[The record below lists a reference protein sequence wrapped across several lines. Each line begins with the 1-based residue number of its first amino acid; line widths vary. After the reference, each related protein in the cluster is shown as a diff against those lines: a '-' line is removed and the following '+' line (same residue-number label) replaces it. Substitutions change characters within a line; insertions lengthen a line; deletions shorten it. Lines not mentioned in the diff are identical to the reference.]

1 MVCRL
6 EFWFQMSKSKQ
17 KMICIRVVPILQK
30 LRYLKN
36 QVMWSNTLLWGMF
49 MPIFKL
55 LPLKLTSHWIAQ
67 FYEAIS
73 LNFRLIKYS
82 DAWKLTFFSLKLS
95 WNDFK
100 VIYPWI
106 EVKKCLHKKF
116 GVFGGIELGFEGGL
130 KTLILSNFW
139 AFSRCLDPPQ
149 TPTQWPHWPQIL
161 FVDTFCLQFKH
172 ILLWNHFKII

>member
-1 MVCRL
+1 
-6 EFWFQMSKSKQ
+6 MSS
-17 KMICIRVVPILQK
+17 RVSPILQK

-73 LNFRLIKYS
+73 LNFRLIKYIN
-82 DAWKLTFFSLKLS
+82 AWKLTFFSLKLS

-116 GVFGGIELGFEGGL
+116 GVFEGIELGFEGGL
-130 KTLILSNFW
+130 KTLISNIFTI
-139 AFSRCLDPPQ
+139 FDPPQ
-149 TPTQWPHWPQIL
+149 TPTQYTHWHQIL
-161 FVDTFCLQFKH
+161 FVDNFWLQFKN
-172 ILLWNHFKII
+172 ILLWSQFKII

>member
-1 MVCRL
+1 MYNIYNLHKIC
-6 EFWFQMSKSKQ
+6 Q
-17 KMICIRVVPILQK
+17 KLHIRVSPIMQK

-116 GVFGGIELGFEGGL
+116 GVNGVLSGGFEGALNTVKMLNISVFRPPSNPNSIPPKTPNFLCRHFLTSIQGYITL
-130 KTLILSNFW
+130 K
-139 AFSRCLDPPQ
+139 
-149 TPTQWPHWPQIL
+149 
-161 FVDTFCLQFKH
+161 
-172 ILLWNHFKII
+172 